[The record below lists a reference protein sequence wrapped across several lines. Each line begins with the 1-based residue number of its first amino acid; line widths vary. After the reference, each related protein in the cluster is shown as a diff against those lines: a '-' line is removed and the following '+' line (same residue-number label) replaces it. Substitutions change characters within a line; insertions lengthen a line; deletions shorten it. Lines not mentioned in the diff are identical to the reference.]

1 MNTVKHGNA
10 GPENYLWPGPKTIRD
25 ANGIVQLAVRWSNA
39 LQKGWRG
46 LGGAVDS
53 SYVLAQYAPDG
64 AISFKSKPDSGL
76 ATGSTLLPTVSGVRA
91 TTTALKKAYFDNTFL
106 PIDPVPIFDPATLQ
120 FRVLS
125 KDVRAFSTD

>member
-10 GPENYLWPGPKTIRD
+10 GPENYLWPGPKTIKD

-46 LGGAVDS
+46 LNTVDA

-64 AISFKSKPDSGL
+64 AISFKSKPNSGL
-76 ATGSTLLPTVSGVRA
+76 ATGSTLLPTVSGIRY
-91 TTTALKKAYFDNTFL
+91 TTTALRKTYFEDIFL
-106 PIDPVPIFDPATLQ
+106 PSNPVPIFDPATLQ